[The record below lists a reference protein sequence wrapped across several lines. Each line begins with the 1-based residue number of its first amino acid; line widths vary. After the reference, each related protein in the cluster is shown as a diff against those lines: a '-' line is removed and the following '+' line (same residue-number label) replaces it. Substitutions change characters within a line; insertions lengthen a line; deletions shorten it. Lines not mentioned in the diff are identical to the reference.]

1 MAMLHPWMLPL
12 SFVKQPCRKCLIN
25 LSISI
30 HALWLVY
37 FKKHFFFSLTYYL
50 AITKTK
56 KAKKKKNPTTK
67 IVYNYFIITNKD

>member
-12 SFVKQPCRKCLIN
+12 SFVKQPRRKCLIN

-37 FKKHFFFSLTYYL
+37 FKKHFFLSYL
-50 AITKTK
+50 LLGNYQNK
-56 KAKKKKNPTTK
+56 KGKKKKK
-67 IVYNYFIITNKD
+67 IPQQK

>member
-37 FKKHFFFSLTYYL
+37 FKKHFFSLL
-50 AITKTK
+50 LITWQLPKQK
-56 KAKKKKNPTTK
+56 RQKKKENPTTK

>member
-12 SFVKQPCRKCLIN
+12 SFVKQPRRKCLIN

-37 FKKHFFFSLTYYL
+37 FKKHFFFLSYL
-50 AITKTK
+50 LLGNYQNK
-56 KAKKKKNPTTK
+56 KGKKKKK
-67 IVYNYFIITNKD
+67 SHNKNSL

>member
-12 SFVKQPCRKCLIN
+12 SFVKQPRRKCLIN

-37 FKKHFFFSLTYYL
+37 FKKHFFSLL
-50 AITKTK
+50 LITWQLPKQK
-56 KAKKKKNPTTK
+56 RQKKKKESH
-67 IVYNYFIITNKD
+67 NKNSL

>member
-30 HALWLVY
+30 RALWLVY
-37 FKKHFFFSLTYYL
+37 FKKHFFSLL
-50 AITKTK
+50 LITWQLPKQK
-56 KAKKKKNPTTK
+56 RQKKKENPTTK